1 MVYCF
6 VKTRTLEGVEC
17 HPFHVRSTFRDS
29 ATHFQIQPIKA
40 RAAGCCCSVAPNASL
55 FLWSGPPQRKALGNC
70 SDRRMRGFAA
80 SLFSCRGIDRLS
92 HS

>member
-40 RAAGCCCSVAPNASL
+40 RAAGCCCSVRRLRHYS
-55 FLWSGPPQRKALGNC
+55 SG
-70 SDRRMRGFAA
+70 AA
-80 SLFSCRGIDRLS
+80 SPRGRL
-92 HS
+92 